1 MRYLLKRLQVQAP
14 TGTRPD
20 TLQARP
26 HEECTYASMCKLTQ
40 PVSTISSHIQLRA
53 GRSAGSSQS
62 LNTRPLLFAT
72 AGARWPAIS
81 RALVVPPPPCLLRE
95 IEWEILRFS
104 DPR

>member
-1 MRYLLKRLQVQAP
+1 MNLVCKFKHRPAP
-14 TGTRPD
+14 DR
-20 TLQARP
+20 TL
-26 HEECTYASMCKLTQ
+26 YKLGHTKKAHMLPCVNLHNLRT